1 MLLPAL
7 GKLIVIACN
16 ADVDDPKATV
26 VVKSALMRRVVL
38 AHLPTRVVSTWTTP
52 K

>member
-7 GKLIVIACN
+7 SKLIVIACN
-16 ADVDDPKATV
+16 ADVDDPNATV

-38 AHLPTRVVSTWTTP
+38 AHRPTLVVITWTTP

>member
-7 GKLIVIACN
+7 SKLIVLACH

-26 VVKSALMRRVVL
+26 VVKSALRRRVAL
-38 AHLPTRVVSTWTTP
+38 AHLPTLVVITWTTP

>member
-16 ADVDDPKATV
+16 ADVGPNATV

-38 AHLPTRVVSTWTTP
+38 AHLPTLVVITWTTP